1 MYVDELRFGRSV
13 SGVDRAEKKKS
24 TSFLRSDTRPS
35 AKPNDLLV
43 VEPVLY
49 FYFFSFFFFLSDPF
63 DRYNFRPDGNDGA
76 FGGRAT
82 FPLHIYIQYTSIN
95 RPYVFIYM

>member
-24 TSFLRSDTRPS
+24 TSFLRSDTRLS

-49 FYFFSFFFFLSDPF
+49 LILYFFSFFFSSPILLIDTIFVPTETTALSAAARRF
-63 DRYNFRPDGNDGA
+63 HYIY
-76 FGGRAT
+76 T
-82 FPLHIYIQYTSIN
+82 FNTPL
-95 RPYVFIYM
+95 